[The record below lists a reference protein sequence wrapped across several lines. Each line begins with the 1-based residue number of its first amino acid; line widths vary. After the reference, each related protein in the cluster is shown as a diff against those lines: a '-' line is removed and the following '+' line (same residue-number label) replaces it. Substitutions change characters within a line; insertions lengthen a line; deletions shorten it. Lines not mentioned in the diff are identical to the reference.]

1 MAQAGEQRDSE
12 TGGTPLV
19 SRREHRVDIRLNRP
33 AVHNR
38 IEPADIEALRATFA
52 EIDADPEIRVVVLTG
67 TGKSFSSGYHL
78 GDLKERGASDG
89 AVSPRENGF
98 ERLTDDLENLRPPTI
113 CALNGGVYGGST
125 DLALACDFRIGVQN
139 MQMFMPAARLGLHY
153 YTGGLVRY
161 QRRLGLAAAKR
172 LFLTAEAQDAERL
185 LNLGFLDEIVAPE
198 ALSDRVDALAAQ
210 LVGNAPIAVQ
220 GMKKA
225 LNDISRGELDRA
237 WADKAAAASMTTE
250 DAREGVTAWHEKR
263 APRFQGR

>member
-1 MAQAGEQRDSE
+1 MATAADVRTE
-12 TGGTPLV
+12 TDDGTPVLAV
-19 SRREHRVDIRLNRP
+19 RGHRADIRLNRP

-38 IEPADIEALRATFA
+38 IEPADIVALQEHFA
-52 EIDADPEIRVVVLTG
+52 AIDADPAIRVVVLTG

-78 GDLKERGASDG
+78 GDLKDRGSSDG

-98 ERLTDDLENLRPPTI
+98 ERLTDALENLRPPTI

-125 DLALACDFRIGVQN
+125 DLALACDFRIGVEA
-139 MQMFMPAARLGLHY
+139 MKMFMPAARLGLHY
-153 YTGGLVRY
+153 YTGGLIRY

-172 LFLTAEAQDAERL
+172 LFLTAEPQDAARL
-185 LNLGFLDEIVAPE
+185 LHLGFLDEVVPAD
-198 ALSDRVDALAAQ
+198 ALAGRVDALAEQ
-210 LVGNAPIAVQ
+210 LAVNAPLAVQ

-237 WADKAAAASMTTE
+237 WADAAAAASLATE

-263 APRFQGR
+263 PPNFKGR